1 MIPIDIN
8 HSLSNN
14 QIFKMLEV
22 ERVFQESLRQHLR
35 SVYENYQLSR
45 QEHEG
50 LLAIIDEI
58 VSFRIQV
65 AKENAFR
72 YEF

>member
-1 MIPIDIN
+1 MIPVDLN
-8 HSLSNN
+8 HSLGNN
-14 QIFKMLEV
+14 QIFNMLEI
-22 ERVFQESLRQHLR
+22 RKVFHESLRQHLR
-35 SVYENYQLSR
+35 SVYENYQLER

-65 AKENAFR
+65 VK
-72 YEF
+72 